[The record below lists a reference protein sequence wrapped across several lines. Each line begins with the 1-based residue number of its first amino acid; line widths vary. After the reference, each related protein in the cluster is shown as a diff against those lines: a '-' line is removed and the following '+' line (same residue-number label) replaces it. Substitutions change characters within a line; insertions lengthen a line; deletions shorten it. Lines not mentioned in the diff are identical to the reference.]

1 MTKYKNIS
9 KSLNIVL
16 KSICIFIVS
25 AFIISCNNED
35 NPKETR
41 LEVDYAIL
49 QAQDLRLTKELPG
62 RVSAFNVSQVRP
74 QVSGIIKERLF
85 EEGSDVKEGDV
96 LYRIDPALFQT
107 AYNSAKANLEGKEAI
122 LGSTELLA
130 ERYERLIK
138 THAISKQDYDDV
150 MARYKQAKADVDSAR
165 EMLENAKINLDYTE
179 VRSPISGRIGR
190 SFVTVGAL
198 VTANQPNYLSTVQQL
213 TPVYVDVTQSTTE
226 LIKLQRELFNGSL
239 YLRGEKSAN
248 VKLKLEDGSFYTTNI
263 DYTITGEKPDYIIG
277 KLLFSDITVSEST
290 SAVTL
295 RILFE
300 NPQNMLLPGMYV
312 TAIVEEGVRE
322 KSILVP
328 QSATLKTTKSE
339 PYVYILTKETPKDLD
354 DKQDGNEDYKL
365 KDEEYYVVRRNIEID
380 RDYKNNWLVSSGLE
394 DSELLLLNGYQKVHA
409 GMIVKVK
416 NNLSEKIKISKN
428 MIKSNLKNGVKN
440 NGWVFY

>member
-35 NPKETR
+35 NPKQTR

-322 KSILVP
+322 NSILVP

-365 KDEEYYVVRRNIEID
+365 KDEEYYVVRRDIEID

-440 NGWVFY
+440 NG

>member
-35 NPKETR
+35 NPKQTR

-226 LIKLQRELFNGSL
+226 L
-239 YLRGEKSAN
+239 
-248 VKLKLEDGSFYTTNI
+248 LKL
-263 DYTITGEKPDYIIG
+263 
-277 KLLFSDITVSEST
+277 
-290 SAVTL
+290 
-295 RILFE
+295 
-300 NPQNMLLPGMYV
+300 
-312 TAIVEEGVRE
+312 
-322 KSILVP
+322 
-328 QSATLKTTKSE
+328 
-339 PYVYILTKETPKDLD
+339 
-354 DKQDGNEDYKL
+354 
-365 KDEEYYVVRRNIEID
+365 
-380 RDYKNNWLVSSGLE
+380 
-394 DSELLLLNGYQKVHA
+394 
-409 GMIVKVK
+409 
-416 NNLSEKIKISKN
+416 
-428 MIKSNLKNGVKN
+428 
-440 NGWVFY
+440 

>member
-16 KSICIFIVS
+16 KSMCIFIVS

-35 NPKETR
+35 NPKQTR

-226 LIKLQRELFNGSL
+226 LLKLQRELFNGSL

-263 DYTITGEKPDYIIG
+263 DYTITGEKPDFIIG

-440 NGWVFY
+440 NG